1 VATHEIVIAGF
12 GGQGVLFLGE
22 ILAHAAVHDGHQ
34 VTWLPSYGP
43 EQRGGTAHCTVVISD
58 RPIASPVVADPTILV
73 ACNRPSLDRFEPA
86 VRPGGL
92 IVCDL
97 TMTERTP
104 VRTDVQAV
112 AVPATAIAAD
122 LGMAR
127 AANVVVLGALL
138 AARPVLSETGV
149 RKALAER
156 VRDQEA
162 RARNEEAL
170 ERGAREVLQP
180 ARPVQA
186 VPEHWAPPRPSAGPP
201 VPPGGMRRK
210 RRW

>member
-1 VATHEIVIAGF
+1 MATHEIVIAGF

-22 ILAHAAVHDGHQ
+22 ILAHAAVHDGYQ
-34 VTWLPSYGP
+34 VTWLPAYGP

-58 RPIASPVVADPTILV
+58 RPIASPVVADPAILV
-73 ACNRPSLDRFEPA
+73 ALNRPSLDRFEPA

-97 TMTERTP
+97 TMTERAP
-104 VRTDVQAV
+104 ARTDVRAV

-122 LGMAR
+122 VGMAR
-127 AANVVVLGALL
+127 VANVVVLGALL
-138 AARPVLSETGV
+138 AARQILSETGV
-149 RKALAER
+149 RKALVER
-156 VRDQEA
+156 VRDPEA

-186 VPEHWAPPRPSAGPP
+186 APEHRAPPRSPQGWPG
-201 VPPGGMRRK
+201 PPGGARR
-210 RRW
+210 RSRW